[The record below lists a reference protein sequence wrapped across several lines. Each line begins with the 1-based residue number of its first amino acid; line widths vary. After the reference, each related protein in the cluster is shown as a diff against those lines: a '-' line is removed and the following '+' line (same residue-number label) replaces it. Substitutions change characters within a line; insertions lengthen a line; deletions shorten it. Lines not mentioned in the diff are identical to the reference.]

1 MIRKLHYCWFGGPV
15 PNAVLDNV
23 QRWKDLNPE
32 FELIEWNENNIDVS
46 AFEFGRRCLEQK
58 KWGFLGDVV
67 RLQALTEHGG
77 FYLDC
82 DIELVKPLSLLPVN
96 HRFSLGYIYNCALG
110 TAFLYAPPHH
120 TVCMHLLD
128 LFDQIKPDCW
138 PVSNTVYTDYFINE
152 IPGFLLNGKTWSN
165 DLVAIYPKEF
175 FEQPALIRSRG
186 FSIHHCC
193 GSWKPD
199 NGSYFALNMRS
210 SHQIKWLKRKINTA
224 IALRKNEFYACY
236 QAALKGISLK
246 KEYEWR
252 REKAP
257 SPLSA

>member
-1 MIRKLHYCWFGGPV
+1 VIRKLHYCWFGGPV

-96 HRFSLGYIYNCALG
+96 HRFSLGS
-110 TAFLYAPPHH
+110 AP
-120 TVCMHLLD
+120 
-128 LFDQIKPDCW
+128 LFSMPR
-138 PVSNTVYTDYFINE
+138 
-152 IPGFLLNGKTWSN
+152 
-165 DLVAIYPKEF
+165 
-175 FEQPALIRSRG
+175 LITRS
-186 FSIHHCC
+186 
-193 GSWKPD
+193 
-199 NGSYFALNMRS
+199 A
-210 SHQIKWLKRKINTA
+210 
-224 IALRKNEFYACY
+224 
-236 QAALKGISLK
+236 
-246 KEYEWR
+246 
-252 REKAP
+252 
-257 SPLSA
+257 

>member
-1 MIRKLHYCWFGGPV
+1 MERKH
-15 PNAVLDNV
+15 
-23 QRWKDLNPE
+23 
-32 FELIEWNENNIDVS
+32 IDVS

-120 TVCMHLLD
+120 PVCMNLLD
-128 LFDQIKPDCW
+128 LYDQIKPDCW

-236 QAALKGISLK
+236 QASLKGISLK